1 MPKRYQ
7 EQLTAQIEFVSS
19 QHNFDL
25 QQGHGEVYLPDALSC
40 KLPNAAKE
48 LRWQFLFPASRLS
61 VDPRSGAVRRHH
73 MHESSLQ
80 KQIRQAA
87 ANAQLLK
94 RVSSHTLRHYIYWR
108 MVTIFGLFKSY
119 WGTPMFQRP

>member
-1 MPKRYQ
+1 MIYNR
-7 EQLTAQIEFVSS
+7 
-19 QHNFDL
+19 
-25 QQGHGEVYLPDALSC
+25 GHGEVYLPDALSR

-80 KQIRQAA
+80 KQIKQAA
-87 ANAQLLK
+87 ANAQLVK
-94 RVSSHTLRHYIYWR
+94 RVSSLLYGITFIGEWLRYSDCSRVIGALRCFNDHDLYAC
-108 MVTIFGLFKSY
+108 FK
-119 WGTPMFQRP
+119 